1 MSKIRLGIVGYG
13 NIARGVEY
21 AISQNSDMEL
31 VAIFTRRNPNEIM
44 PVTENVKI
52 YNVADIEKHLY
63 STQHSILN
71 TQYSNTQ
78 YSILNTIDVMML
90 CGGSAN
96 DLPEQAPYSA
106 AMYNCVDSFDTHARI
121 PEYFAMV
128 DESAKKSKKVSIIST
143 GWDPGLFSLL
153 RVLGM
158 ASIPKGCDYTFWGK
172 GVSQGHS
179 DAIRRITGVK
189 HAAQY
194 TIPMECAMAEV
205 RKGNNPTLTTC
216 QKHIRECFVV
226 AEPQADL
233 DLIEQ
238 TIKTM
243 PHYFCDYE
251 TLVHFISEEAF
262 KAEHTDMPHGGF
274 VFRTGTTGKE
284 NAHQQRME
292 FSLQLDSNPE
302 FTANV
307 MVAYARAAYR
317 LHLQGETG
325 ARTVFDIPLGLLV
338 AESMEELRGTML

>member
-1 MSKIRLGIVGYG
+1 MFNAKIKFMPKIKLGIVGYG
-13 NIARGVEY
+13 NVGHGVEY

-31 VAIFTRRNPNEIM
+31 VAIFTRRNPEEVI
-44 PVTENVKI
+44 PVTAGIKVYSI
-52 YNVADIEKHLY
+52 ADAEKHL
-63 STQHSILN
+63 HA
-71 TQYSNTQ
+71 
-78 YSILNTIDVMML
+78 IDVMML

-96 DLPEQAPYSA
+96 DLPEQAPHFT
-106 AMYNCVDSFDTHARI
+106 AMYNCVDSYDNHSRI
-121 PEYFAMV
+121 SEYFSIV
-128 DESAKKSKKVSIIST
+128 DESAKKSKKVSVIST

-158 ASIPKGCDYTFWGK
+158 ACIPNGCDYTFWGK

-179 DAIRRITGVK
+179 DAIRQVTGVK
-189 HAAQY
+189 HAVQY
-194 TIPMECAMAEV
+194 TIPMNSAIEEV

-233 DLIEQ
+233 SLIEQ

-262 KAEHTDMPHGGF
+262 TTEHTSMPHGGF
-274 VFRTGTTGKE
+274 VFRTGTTGNE

-302 FTANV
+302 FTAGV
-307 MVAYARAAYR
+307 IVAYARAAYR
-317 LHLQGETG
+317 LHLQGEIG

-338 AESMEELRGTML
+338 PESIEELRKTML